1 MRRQVAPKQD
11 WPRLGEFSK
20 GLLALA
26 LEHGLDLMRTR
37 NATRRSWF
45 SAYQGILVLWIV
57 FFQVVLPSQEP
68 PRIRI
73 PDTALPQSAQLEL
86 VLQQG
91 ADLEKSRRW
100 GDALAHYEK
109 AIKLFPGHRDI
120 EQHYHLAQGHYD
132 VSRRYADVSFKNGFQ
147 QLDAGKAAQTYAE
160 VLNKIQIFYVESP
173 NWRRLVQ
180 RGTESLLI
188 ALTEPAFIQT
198 HLQQLPAAKRLALE
212 QKIRQR
218 VREARITSRYEAQQ
232 LVLEISRLA
241 ENEIRLAPSACV
253 MEYTCGAL
261 MELDLY
267 SGFLTVNQLADV
279 FAQIE
284 GNFVGL
290 GIELKLVPGALSIVK
305 VIDGGPARQAGLKVG
320 DRIVKVDGET
330 VAKLNPTVAA
340 DKLRGKEG
348 SEVRVAIVHPAGL
361 EEDYILTRRR
371 VEVPSIEDVK
381 ILLPQDGIGYLKIT
395 SFQKTTERSMDAALQ
410 NLNQAGMRGLILDL
424 RGNPG
429 GFLDASI
436 NLADKFLSRGI
447 IVSTKGRRPTES
459 VNYQAHDLG
468 TWKTPLIV
476 LIDKDS
482 ASASEI
488 FAGAIRDHRRGLVVG
503 ECSYG
508 KGSVQGIFP
517 LSASPVGVRLT
528 TAKFYSPNG
537 HAISGRGV
545 TPDVLVQQVNKPPV
559 AVGGLPKAVADPVLD
574 TAVKLLRKE
583 VLAVVPQR

>member
-1 MRRQVAPKQD
+1 MRK
-11 WPRLGEFSK
+11 
-20 GLLALA
+20 
-26 LEHGLDLMRTR
+26 R
-37 NATRRSWF
+37 NATGRGWF
-45 SAYQGILVLWIV
+45 SGYQGLLVLWIV
-57 FFQVVLPSQEP
+57 FYQVVLPAQEP

-73 PDTALPQSAQLEL
+73 PESALPQSAQLEL

-91 ADLEKSRRW
+91 EDLEKSRRW

-109 AIKLFPGHRDI
+109 AKKRFPGHRTI
-120 EQHYHLAQGHYD
+120 EQHYYLAQSHYD
-132 VSRRYADVSFKNGFQ
+132 VSRRYADTSFKSSFQ
-147 QLDAGKAAQTYAE
+147 QLDERKAARTYEEVLTKIQTY
-160 VLNKIQIFYVESP
+160 YVESP

-180 RGTESLLI
+180 RGTEGLLI
-188 ALTEPAFIQT
+188 ALTEPAFLET
-198 HLQQLPAAKRLALE
+198 HLTQPLPLSRRLALE
-212 QKIRQR
+212 QKIRKR
-218 VREARITSRYEAQQ
+218 VAEARITGRYQAQQ
-232 LVLEISRLA
+232 LVLEISRLL
-241 ENEIRLAPSACV
+241 ENEIRMPSSAGI

-267 SGFLTVNQLADV
+267 SGFLTINQLADV

-290 GIELKLVPGALSIVK
+290 GIELNLIPEALSIVK
-305 VIDGGPARQAGLKVG
+305 VIEGGPASQAGLKVG
-320 DRIVKVDGET
+320 DRIVEVDGQT
-330 VAKLNPTVAA
+330 VHKLRPTVAA

-348 SEVRVAIVHPAGL
+348 SEVRIGIVHPTGL
-361 EEDYILTRRR
+361 REDFVLVRRR
-371 VEVPSIEDVK
+371 IEVPSIENVK
-381 ILLPQDGIGYLKIT
+381 ILMPQDGIAYLKIT
-395 SFQKTTERSMDAALQ
+395 SFQKTTGRSMDAALHS
-410 NLNQAGMRGLILDL
+410 LNRAGMRGLIVDL

-436 NLADKFLSRGI
+436 DLADKFLSHGL
-447 IVSTKGRRPTES
+447 IVSTRGRSARED
-459 VNYQAHDLG
+459 VDYRAHDLG

-488 FAGAIRDHRRGLVVG
+488 FAGAIHDHRRGLVVG

-545 TPDVLVQQVNKPPV
+545 TPDVVVQKANKLPV
-559 AVGGLPKAVADPVLD
+559 ADGNRPKLVTDPVLD
-574 TAVKLLRKE
+574 TAVSLLRKE
-583 VLAVVPQR
+583 VLALAP

>member
-1 MRRQVAPKQD
+1 M
-11 WPRLGEFSK
+11 GEFSN
-20 GLLALA
+20 GFLAFV

-37 NATRRSWF
+37 NANGRSLF
-45 SAYQGILVLWIV
+45 SGYWGALVLWIV
-57 FFQVVLPSQEP
+57 SFQVFLPAQEP

-73 PDTALPQSAQLEL
+73 PERALPQAAQLEL

-91 ADLEKSRRW
+91 QTLEDSKRW
-100 GDALAHYEK
+100 RDALAHYEK

-120 EQHYHLAQGHYD
+120 QQHHQLAESHYD
-132 VSRRYADVSFKNGFQ
+132 VSRRYADVSYKNGFR
-147 QLDAGKAAQTYAE
+147 QLDAGKAAQTYDE
-160 VLNKIQIFYVESP
+160 VLAKIQTFYVKSP

-180 RGTESLLI
+180 RGTESFLI
-188 ALTEPAFIQT
+188 ALTEPAYIQT
-198 HLQQLPAAKRLALE
+198 HLQPLPVARRLALE
-212 QKIRQR
+212 QKIRKR
-218 VREARITSRYEAQQ
+218 VRESRITSRYQAQQ
-232 LVLEISRLA
+232 VVLNISRLA
-241 ENEIRLAPSACV
+241 ENEIRLAPSACI

-267 SGFLTVNQLADV
+267 SGFLTGNQLTDV

-290 GIELKLVPGALSIVK
+290 GIELKLAPGALSIVK
-305 VIDGGPARQAGLKVG
+305 VIAGGPASQAGLKVG
-320 DRIVKVDGET
+320 DRIVEVDGQT
-330 VAKLNPTVAA
+330 VLQLKPTVAA
-340 DKLRGKEG
+340 DKLRGKDG
-348 SEVRVAIVHPAGL
+348 SQVQVAIVQPTGIRKIHT
-361 EEDYILTRRR
+361 LTRRR

-395 SFQKTTERSMDAALQ
+395 SFQKTTEGSLDAALQ
-410 NLNQAGMRGLILDL
+410 HLKGKGMQGLILDL

-436 NLADKFLSRGI
+436 HLADKFISRGL
-447 IVSTKGRRPTES
+447 IVSTRGRSPKED
-459 VNYQAHDLG
+459 VDYKAHDLG
-468 TWKTPLIV
+468 TDKTPLIV

-503 ECSYG
+503 QCSYG

-517 LSASPVGVRLT
+517 LTASPVGVRLT

-545 TPDVLVQQVNKPPV
+545 TPDVLVQQVSKPPV
-559 AVGGLPKAVADPVLD
+559 AIGAAPKMVADPVLD

>member
-1 MRRQVAPKQD
+1 MRRQAAQKD

-20 GLLALA
+20 GLLTLA

-45 SAYQGILVLWIV
+45 FACQGILVLWIV
-57 FFQVVLPSQEP
+57 FFQVVLPAQEP

-73 PDTALPQSAQLEL
+73 PDAALPQAAQLEL

-91 ADLEKSRRW
+91 QNLEKSRRW

-120 EQHYHLAQGHYD
+120 QQHYHLAQGHYD
-132 VSRRYADVSFKNGFQ
+132 VSRRYADISFKNSFQ
-147 QLDAGKAAQTYAE
+147 QLDARKATQTYTE
-160 VLNKIQIFYVESP
+160 VLNKIQTFYVESP

-188 ALTEPAFIQT
+188 ALTEPAFVKT
-198 HLQQLPAAKRLALE
+198 HLLQLPANRRLAVQE
-212 QKIRQR
+212 KIRSR
-218 VREARITSRYEAQQ
+218 VREAQIISRYQAEQ
-232 LVLEISRLA
+232 LVLEISQLA
-241 ENEIRLAPSACV
+241 ENEIRLPPSACI

-290 GIELKLVPGALSIVK
+290 GIELQLVRDALSIVK
-305 VIDGGPARQAGLKVG
+305 VIEGGPASQAGLEIG
-320 DRIVKVDGET
+320 DRIVAVDGET
-330 VAKLNPTVAA
+330 VFKLKPNVAA
-340 DKLRGKEG
+340 DKLRGQAG
-348 SEVRVAIVHPAGL
+348 SEVRVAIVHPTGL
-361 EEDYILTRRR
+361 QEDFILTRRR
-371 VEVPSIEDVK
+371 VEVPSIEGVK

-395 SFQKTTERSMDAALQ
+395 SFQKTTERSMDAALHS
-410 NLNQAGMRGLILDL
+410 LNRAGMRGLILDL

-436 NLADKFLSRGI
+436 DLADKFLSHGI
-447 IVSTKGRRPTES
+447 IVSTKGRRPMES
-459 VNYQAHDLG
+459 VQYQAHDLG

-559 AVGGLPKAVADPVLD
+559 AVGNLPKAVADPVLD